1 MNSDTNTK
9 TISIKSSYERPRPKD
24 KIIITK
30 SSFPLTIEPKKIL
43 IKGKQRRIFDS
54 LDIPLPNKDN
64 QKDTSTDKVN

>member
-1 MNSDTNTK
+1 MNPDTK
-9 TISIKSSYERPRPKD
+9 PERPRPKD

-43 IKGKQRRIFDS
+43 IKGKQRMIFDS
-54 LDIPLPNKDN
+54 LDIPLPKKDN